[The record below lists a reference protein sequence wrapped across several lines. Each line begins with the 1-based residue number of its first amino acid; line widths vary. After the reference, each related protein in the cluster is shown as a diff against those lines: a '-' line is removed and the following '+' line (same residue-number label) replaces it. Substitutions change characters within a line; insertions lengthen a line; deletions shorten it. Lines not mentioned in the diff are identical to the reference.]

1 MREIHDEEPRGEPDA
16 TGIGVGDGTL
26 GGPAI
31 GGSVTG
37 PDAGVIRD
45 PVGAE
50 VAAPLTTTPDEPEQ
64 PGEVSDELASDAERP
79 TGA

>member
-1 MREIHDEEPRGEPDA
+1 MGRTDEDPPREPEAIS
-16 TGIGVGDGTL
+16 VGDGSL
-26 GGPAI
+26 GGPGI

-50 VAAPLTTTPDEPEQ
+50 LAAPMTTTPDEPEEA
-64 PGEVSDELASDAERP
+64 GEVSDDLQNDAERP
-79 TGA
+79 APG

>member
-1 MREIHDEEPRGEPDA
+1 MGRTDEDAPREAEA
-16 TGIGVGDGTL
+16 VSVGDGSL

-50 VAAPLTTTPDEPEQ
+50 LAAPVITTPDEPEQ
-64 PGEVSDELASDAERP
+64 AGAVKDDLQSDTERP
-79 TGA
+79 SPG